1 MMTSG
6 DHQLSANAVMEAAL
20 RKIAYKL
27 DQSYGQFK
35 DSVPRLCAEDIA
47 ESYTIARE
55 AICALETARR

>member
-1 MMTSG
+1 MTSG

-27 DQSYGQFK
+27 NQSHGQFK
-35 DSVPRLCAEDIA
+35 DKVPPLCAQDMV

-55 AICALETARR
+55 AIGALETARR